1 MIRVLLA
8 DDHAIVRDGLRRI
21 LNSAGGI
28 EVTDEAADGH
38 EVLAQIRK
46 KRYDLIMLDMSMPGR
61 SGIDLIRQVKDVCPA
76 TPVLVLSMHA
86 EEQYA
91 VRSIRAGA
99 SGYLS
104 KDTPQNLLIE
114 AIRKTAAGGIYLTAP
129 VAEQMAMNL
138 QTGAGQ
144 ALPHQN
150 LSNREL
156 EIFLALVGGEA
167 VSAIAQRLNLSVKT
181 VSTHKTRIH
190 DKMNMSSVAEMV
202 QYAMNHRLIENPG

>member
-28 EVTDEAADGH
+28 EVADEAADGH
-38 EVLAQIRK
+38 EVLAHIRK

-61 SGIDLIRQVKDVCPA
+61 SGIDLIRQVKELCPT
-76 TPVLVLSMHA
+76 TPVLILSMHA

-114 AIRKTAAGGIYLTAP
+114 AIRKTAAGGMYVTAP

-138 QTGAGQ
+138 QSGAGQ

-156 EIFLALVGGEA
+156 EIFLALVGGET
-167 VSAIAQRLNLSVKT
+167 VGAIAQRLNLSVKT

-190 DKMNMSSVAEMV
+190 DKMKMSSVAEMV

>member
-28 EVTDEAADGH
+28 EVADEAADGH
-38 EVLAQIRK
+38 EVLAHVRK

-61 SGIDLIRQVKDVCPA
+61 SGIDLIRQVKELCPT
-76 TPVLVLSMHA
+76 TPVLILSMHA

-114 AIRKTAAGGIYLTAP
+114 AIRKTAAGGMYLTAP

-156 EIFLALVGGEA
+156 EIFLALVGGET
-167 VSAIAQRLNLSVKT
+167 VGAIAQRLNLSVKT

-190 DKMNMSSVAEMV
+190 DKMKMSSVAEMV